1 MTDGICREVLES
13 EFLNHLH
20 QHDTVVKFREEIEQQ
35 QLLLDFLLPLHKKT
49 KDSAETLHTTI
60 SCLSDDIE
68 EVLKKHPSAAMA
80 DFVSIDDDATGSLE
94 VKKIETVRSKSVRL
108 MRNFSKMESAYFA
121 ARNRSSSDLVDGGE
135 WMDPF
140 LDGLCKYLSF
150 SELNVRAD
158 LKQADLLNSS
168 SLVCSLG
175 FDRDRK
181 LLATAGVNKKIK
193 IFECESIVDS
203 DSDVHYPV
211 AEMRGASKFSNLCWN
226 GYVKTQIA
234 SSDFDGLVQVW
245 DVTRSQVFADMRE
258 HQKRVWAVDFS
269 KSDPTKLASGSD
281 DGTVKL
287 WNINQ
292 AGSIGTIKTK
302 ANICSVQFPPG
313 TGCTLAVGSADHN
326 VYCFDLRSL
335 RTPWCTLLGH
345 NKTVSYVKFLDS
357 STLVSSSTDNTIK
370 LWELSSATRS
380 TRVIDNPLQTF
391 TGHTNIKVCTT
402 VLALSFMLCL

>member
-20 QHDTVVKFREEIEQQ
+20 RHDTAMKFREEIEQQ
-35 QLLLDFLLPLHKKT
+35 ELILDFLLPLQKKT
-49 KDSAETLHTTI
+49 KDSAETLQTTI
-60 SCLSDDIE
+60 RCLSNDIE
-68 EVLKKHPSAAMA
+68 EVMKKHSSTAMA
-80 DFVSIDDDATGSLE
+80 DFESCSHNATRDLE

-121 ARNRSSSDLVDGGE
+121 ARIKSSFNSVDGRE

-140 LDGLCKYLSF
+140 LDGLSKYLSF

-168 SLVCSLG
+168 SLVCSLC
-175 FDRDRK
+175 FDRDGK

-193 IFECESIVDS
+193 IFECESIVVDSDS

-245 DVTRSQVFADMRE
+245 DVTRNQVFADMRE
-258 HQKRVWAVDFS
+258 HQKRVWSVDFS
-269 KSDPTKLASGSD
+269 NADPTKLASGSD

-292 AGSIGTIKTK
+292 TGSIGTIKTK
-302 ANICSVQFPPG
+302 ANICSVQFSPG
-313 TGCTLAVGSADHN
+313 TDCTLAVGSADHN
-326 VYCFDLRSL
+326 VYCYDLRSL

-345 NKTVSYVKFLDS
+345 KKTVSYVKFLDS
-357 STLVSSSTDNTIK
+357 STLVSASTDNTLK
-370 LWELSSATRS
+370 LWELSSPTKS
-380 TRVIDNPLQTF
+380 TRVIDEPLQTF
-391 TGHTNIKVCTT
+391 TGHTNIKVIIHY
-402 VLALSFMLCL
+402 